1 MSTFV
6 DVCKEPGLSSSS
18 KHSFDP
24 RRPANAPPTKGGR
37 LPPQRSRHKGRRSQ
51 RGPCEGVTEPPIAKA
66 AWWTYVLQKTEH
78 TGRRSQRGQC
88 EDEYQHHGD
97 HTRHH
102 GIYNQHHL
110 PNQYQPCPC
119 RMTTYSSSSQGSGNS
134 SSSILISTK
143 SRACRILASR
153 VRGGSG
159 DTDTTRPQGDTN
171 DFNSS
176 AKKDR
181 QTTVKATTE
190 GPSSSATAGD
200 HGAVGKRNSPVIGIL
215 RRGKN
220 WTRTCGI
227 RTTHRPRC
235 GYRGSGASTW
245 AAKAELVLLVAG
257 VR

>member
-1 MSTFV
+1 MSSRTDPIQFRPEAAGERPSHEGGATTTAEVRAQGPPQSAGAVRGSDRTTDRQGGMV
-6 DVCKEPGLSSSS
+6 DV
-18 KHSFDP
+18 
-24 RRPANAPPTKGGR
+24 RPAKDGAHR
-37 LPPQRSRHKGRRSQ
+37 PPQSAGAVRRQASASRQPHPASLS
-51 RGPCEGVTEPPIAKA
+51 I
-66 AWWTYVLQKTEH
+66 
-78 TGRRSQRGQC
+78 
-88 EDEYQHHGD
+88 
-97 HTRHH
+97 RHH
-102 GIYNQHHL
+102 L
-110 PNQYQPCPC
+110 CPE
-119 RMTTYSSSSQGSGNS
+119 RLTTYSSSSQGSGNS